1 MNQEKYHSIFIRRDN
16 TELTQKEEEMRERD
30 EEKNESFDPNFLSR
44 NIQDI
49 KTILILDINLSE
61 KESWRAREKRERELL
76 HREEGE

>member
-1 MNQEKYHSIFIRRDN
+1 MNQEKYHFFFICRDN
-16 TELTQKEEEMRERD
+16 TELTQKVEEMRERD
-30 EEKNESFDPNFLSR
+30 EEKNESFHRNFLSR

-49 KTILILDINLSE
+49 KTYIILDINLSE